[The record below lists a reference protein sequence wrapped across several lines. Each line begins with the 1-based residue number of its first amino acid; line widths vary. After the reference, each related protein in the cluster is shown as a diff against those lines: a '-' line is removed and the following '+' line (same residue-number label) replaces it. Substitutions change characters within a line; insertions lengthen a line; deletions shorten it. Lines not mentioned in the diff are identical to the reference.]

1 MTEEEKILHRLAGWS
16 FYVKGVGEVF
26 VNVPSRDM
34 IQEIDT
40 SKLEKEQDYLWGFML
55 KLKSKLDNK
64 NFVDKAPEDVVNKEI
79 KKWNDS
85 WERFD
90 MIDKAL
96 KYLKE
101 KNG

>member
-1 MTEEEKILHRLAGWS
+1 LK
-16 FYVKGVGEVF
+16 K
-26 VNVPSRDM
+26 
-34 IQEIDT
+34 
-40 SKLEKEQDYLWGFML
+40 KLE
-55 KLKSKLDNK
+55 NK
-64 NFVDKAPEDVVNKEI
+64 DFVDKAPEEIVNKEV

-96 KYLKE
+96 NYLEK

>member
-1 MTEEEKILHRLAGWS
+1 MTEEERILHRLAGWS
-16 FYVKGVGEVF
+16 FYVKDLGEVF
-26 VNVPSRDM
+26 INVPGRDM
-34 IQEIDT
+34 VREIDT
-40 SKLEKEQDYLWGFML
+40 TKLEKERDYLWGFML
-55 KLKSKLDNK
+55 KLKTKLENK
-64 NFVDKAPEDVVNKEI
+64 NFVDKAPEDVVNMEI

-96 KYLKE
+96 KYLEE

>member
-1 MTEEEKILHRLAGWS
+1 MTEEKIILHRLAGWS
-16 FYVKGVGEVF
+16 FYVKGAGEF
-26 VNVPSRDM
+26 ILNVPGRDM
-34 IQEIDT
+34 IKDINLF
-40 SKLEKEQDYLWGFML
+40 KLEKERDYLWGFML
-55 KLKSKLDNK
+55 KLKNKLENK
-64 NFVDKAPEDVVNKEI
+64 NFVDKAPKDVVNKEI

-96 KYLKE
+96 KYLEE